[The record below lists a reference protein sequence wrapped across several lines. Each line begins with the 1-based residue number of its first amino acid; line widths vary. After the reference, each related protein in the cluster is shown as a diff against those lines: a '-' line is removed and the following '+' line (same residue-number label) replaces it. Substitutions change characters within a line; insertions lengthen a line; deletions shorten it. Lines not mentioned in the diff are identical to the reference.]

1 MMPNALLPKDPSTV
15 TFADDS
21 TGALVKKKIEHQYDT
36 VANNTLQS
44 NNEASTK
51 NKDEM
56 E

>member
-1 MMPNALLPKDPSTV
+1 MASALLPKDPSIV
-15 TFADDS
+15 TFADGS
-21 TGALVKKKIEHQYDT
+21 TGALVEKKTSHQCDT
-36 VANNTLQS
+36 FANNTLQS